1 MAKRKREKEL
11 PPDGGGSNLCCLE
24 KFFMGFKECQEE
36 VLQYLIETEGVDPK
50 DSFCQRV
57 SSHLD
62 QTSSKFTK
70 DKYIH
75 FCPIVKVAS
84 VTCKTILVNMK
95 LINRLSLLM
104 LTF

>member
-1 MAKRKREKEL
+1 MIEKEL

-62 QTSSKFTK
+62 QTSSKFLKTNAGML
-70 DKYIH
+70 YNLI
-75 FCPIVKVAS
+75 KV
-84 VTCKTILVNMK
+84 
-95 LINRLSLLM
+95 R
-104 LTF
+104 

>member
-1 MAKRKREKEL
+1 
-11 PPDGGGSNLCCLE
+11 LE

-62 QTSSKFTK
+62 QTSSKFLKTNAGML
-70 DKYIH
+70 YNLI
-75 FCPIVKVAS
+75 KV
-84 VTCKTILVNMK
+84 
-95 LINRLSLLM
+95 R
-104 LTF
+104 